1 MMTEN
6 CIMSDRRLSQLR
18 AVLWKKKKFSNFQ
31 KESFFKT
38 RLRILV
44 VGNGCGGDHRDDTEI
59 LLLCQFWLLEM
70 LHSHMMESAKLQTLL
85 SGLMKSD
92 CTYRR
97 EEGRYIR
104 WQRERGGAGWVL
116 EGEHSCIPE
125 LSIILFIFILYDECK
140 VERIQAGSFYYLA
153 RVGKNY
159 VEKNLQ
165 HFLKVIIVHVESLP
179 ILLHTPKP

>member
-1 MMTEN
+1 M
-6 CIMSDRRLSQLR
+6 
-18 AVLWKKKKFSNFQ
+18 KKKKFSNFQ

-104 WQRERGGAGWVL
+104 
-116 EGEHSCIPE
+116 
-125 LSIILFIFILYDECK
+125 
-140 VERIQAGSFYYLA
+140 
-153 RVGKNY
+153 
-159 VEKNLQ
+159 
-165 HFLKVIIVHVESLP
+165 
-179 ILLHTPKP
+179 

>member
-1 MMTEN
+1 M
-6 CIMSDRRLSQLR
+6 
-18 AVLWKKKKFSNFQ
+18 
-31 KESFFKT
+31 
-38 RLRILV
+38 
-44 VGNGCGGDHRDDTEI
+44 VGDGCGGDHRDGTEI
-59 LLLCQFWLLEM
+59 LLLCQFWQLEM

-104 WQRERGGAGWVL
+104 WQRERGAGWVL

-140 VERIQAGSFYYLA
+140 VNYWGREDTGRFFLLPGQGWQKLCWKKFETLLKSYNSPCWVFANSFTHTETLTPNPLLLRIRRAHTARPLFDPKYLHLCI
-153 RVGKNY
+153 NT
-159 VEKNLQ
+159 
-165 HFLKVIIVHVESLP
+165 F
-179 ILLHTPKP
+179 